1 MWVPSFNRT
10 FLFDHHISTIS
21 CGPII
26 PWHAVCHGLISISQ
40 VTISISQVAWKS
52 GASTV
57 KLFLAVYVY
66 IFIPPG
72 PYEEGG

>member
-10 FLFDHHISTIS
+10 FLFYHHISTIS

-40 VTISISQVAWKS
+40 VTWKS
-52 GASTV
+52 GASSV
-57 KLFLAVYVY
+57 RLFLAVYVY
-66 IFIPPG
+66 ISILPG